1 MNVMDKF
8 ILVPGTLFA
17 SFFALYALHADGL
30 LLPTASPAHA
40 KQVVYA
46 PLMLLTGGGM
56 LHALRKLYAATR
68 DEDVDE
74 DEAFPFLAIAG
85 FLFFPFVTACL
96 LGYDDVTYVRA
107 FAPLLFVAAAAV
119 LAGLVVGFAE
129 ARDDEA
135 CKGLSVLLATAM
147 SVGNLLMGIAFA
159 ALKLDRKLAWRW
171 RVAFVPFWI
180 IDLCAAVPLLVLT
193 AETASSFRSGN
204 RGDVHLA
211 LAAACSWF
219 VVFPLVVAQF
229 LACRREEHGGAGAGA
244 GAVAFNEMYSNVW
257 VASPVVGAWAL
268 LLLLRLAGA
277 LDRQCRR
284 LREFRDGVQRRLR
297 ERRGEKA
304 ALRGR
309 DVSRNSAPDELLGG
323 DGAAAPYLTAPYL
336 AISDYSDDEQGPDGS
351 GGSSSSSS
359 SSARMRFDQLIRALA
374 SADGPA
380 PLARA
385 LSALRELVAENP
397 STLRTMERRAQIH
410 HARASVGGSRFTGGR
425 KRQAELWTT
434 DVAQEYGKLLRE
446 MSAATQ
452 LLAALS
458 KLSGFMRAPDF

>member
-30 LLPTASPAHA
+30 LLPGHAHA

-56 LHALRKLYAATR
+56 LHALRKFCAATR
-68 DEDVDE
+68 NEHADDHET
-74 DEAFPFLAIAG
+74 FPFLAIAG
-85 FLFFPFVTACL
+85 FLFFPFVTTCL

-119 LAGLVVGFAE
+119 LVGIVAAFA
-129 ARDDEA
+129 ACYDSDEDT
-135 CKGLSVLLATAM
+135 CKGLSVLFATAL
-147 SVGNLLMGIAFA
+147 SVGNLLMGVTFA
-159 ALKLDRKLAWRW
+159 ALKLDGKLAWRW

-180 IDLCAAVPLLVLT
+180 IDLCAVVPLLVLT
-193 AETASSFRSGN
+193 AETAGSFRSGD
-204 RGDVHLA
+204 RDVHMA
-211 LAAACSWF
+211 LATACSWF
-219 VVFPLVVAQF
+219 VVFPLVIAEF
-229 LACRREEHGGAGAGA
+229 LACRREEHGGGGGAT
-244 GAVAFNEMYSNVW
+244 AFNEMYSNVW
-257 VASPVVGAWAL
+257 VVSPVVGAWAL

-277 LDRQCRR
+277 LDRQCRHF
-284 LREFRDGVQRRLR
+284 REFRNGVRRRLR

-309 DVSRNSAPDELLGG
+309 DVSRNSAPEELLG
-323 DGAAAPYLTAPYL
+323 DEAATAYHL
-336 AISDYSDDEQGPDGS
+336 AGSDYSDDEQGP
-351 GGSSSSSS
+351 GSSGSS
-359 SSARMRFDQLIRALA
+359 SSARMRFDQLLRALA

-380 PLARA
+380 PLART

-397 STLRTMERRAQIH
+397 TVLRTMERRAQIH
-410 HARASVGGSRFTGGR
+410 NARASVGGSRLTGGG

-446 MSAATQ
+446 MSAAKQ